1 MRQCCQSNPL
11 MKSCWVGTAATLGLW
26 SVVLVRNGQKLQFPN
41 EPFCPGSGRWQ
52 GPGRVF
58 SVGPEPQPRC
68 LPGQNVP
75 EMGRVSGQC
84 QGTAAWP
91 VCQGLIAAEGF
102 KQSRGKWVTV
112 GEGTGKPCLSRAA
125 CGAVTCI
132 AETQRLHLSLLPS
145 SWCSWCFFPVPPPQ
159 SVPPVGSL
167 CLWTHQ
173 AAQSTQ
179 LPPGA
184 LFIFKKS

>member
-26 SVVLVRNGQKLQFPN
+26 SVVLVRNGQKLQFSN

-58 SVGPEPQPRC
+58 SVGPEPRPRC
-68 LPGQNVP
+68 LPGQNVL

-112 GEGTGKPCLSRAA
+112 GRGDRQTLPEQGSLWGCHLHSRDTKASSVSSAKLLVLFPCSPTPICAP
-125 CGAVTCI
+125 CG
-132 AETQRLHLSLLPS
+132 L
-145 SWCSWCFFPVPPPQ
+145 PVPLDTP
-159 SVPPVGSL
+159 GSTKHPAPTRSPL
-167 CLWTHQ
+167 YV
-173 AAQSTQ
+173 
-179 LPPGA
+179 
-184 LFIFKKS
+184 